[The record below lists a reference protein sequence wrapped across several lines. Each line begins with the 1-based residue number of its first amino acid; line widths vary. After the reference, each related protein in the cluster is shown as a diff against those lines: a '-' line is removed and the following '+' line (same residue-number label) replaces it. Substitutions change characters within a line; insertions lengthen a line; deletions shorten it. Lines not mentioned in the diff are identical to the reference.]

1 MDLPIV
7 VLWTIMA
14 VSFGL
19 PMLAYL
25 YRTEFPPSVVMWL
38 CGMIWLIVFLTT
50 ENIVLE
56 YVTGALD
63 DVIVY
68 DVESSTGQVLINSV
82 TSQARGERLTN
93 TSSQLTGD
101 TIDCITVYLGR
112 SGSPPSTTLITVGV
126 MDTTTQFV
134 KVFGTMNVTSILSSA
149 VTPYD
154 FCLPI
159 GDTYTFDDTETVG
172 IKWNSG
178 DATNTLTSRIDGNN
192 PFDGNNTEH
201 VNSTTGL
208 SWSANAGQDMM
219 MQMMLRGGDVTPI
232 NYEIKD
238 ELTLEPTMI
247 GLFFIIMSLMFIL
260 IGVLA
265 EMPAIKAR
273 FSA

>member
-19 PMLAYL
+19 PALAYI
-25 YRTEFPPSVVMWL
+25 YRSEFPPSMVMFII
-38 CGMIWLIVFLTT
+38 GAIWLIIFLTT
-50 ENIVLE
+50 ENLVLE
-56 YVTGALD
+56 YLTGALD

-68 DVESSTGQVLINSV
+68 DVESSTGQVLINSIS
-82 TSQARGERLTN
+82 SQARGERLTN

-112 SGSPPSTTLITVGV
+112 SGSPPATTLITVGV
-126 MDTTTQFV
+126 MDTSTQFV
-134 KVFGTMNVTSILSSA
+134 KVFGTMNVTSLLSASNQ
-149 VTPYD
+149 PYD

-159 GDTYTFDDTETVG
+159 GDTYTFTDTETVG

-208 SWSANAGQDMM
+208 SWSANAGQDIM
-219 MQMMLRGGDVTPI
+219 MQMMLRGGDVTPV

-238 ELTLEPTMI
+238 ELTLEPTTV
-247 GLFFIIMSLMFIL
+247 GLFFIILSLLFIL
-260 IGVLA
+260 VGVLV
-265 EMPAIKAR
+265 ELPAIKGR
-273 FSA
+273 FS